1 MPLPQTEVRG
11 IALRMLF
18 WLPVLLVLA
27 WLCHHQYAHLWLPVY
42 RTVLE
47 MALSDFSVL
56 SLDTGWANEP
66 VFKVRLIADRLMVV
80 QGRALPAGFIV
91 NAATPTSHAL
101 VHPVVLAV
109 VALVW
114 PGMGWRGRSRP
125 ARWQACHACCYWK
138 PLIYPLVLASSIND
152 LLSYGINPA
161 AESGIPADRL
171 GAGHGWRRAV
181 CPVAG
186 SRFSG
191 GRNPSHQ
198 KVETP
203 FDKLGANDV
212 SESAFPFASPPA
224 SD

>member
-47 MALSDFSVL
+47 MTLSDFSVL

-114 PGMGWRGRSRP
+114 PGMGWRGRI
-125 ARWQACHACCYWK
+125 ARLMASLPC
-138 PLIYPLVLASSIND
+138 LLLLETIDIPLVLASSIND

-161 AESGIPADRL
+161 ADQASLLIDWVQVMDG
-171 GAGHGWRRAV
+171 
-181 CPVAG
+181 
-186 SRFSG
+186 G
-191 GRNPSHQ
+191 GRFALSLAAAFLAAEIHHIRKLKRPS
-198 KVETP
+198 TSS
-203 FDKLGANDV
+203 GRMT
-212 SESAFPFASPPA
+212 
-224 SD
+224 